1 MHVVARDFV
10 AVVQKFSFMW
20 QEVEQL
26 SEIKR
31 KWQPGVAAHACHLSS
46 WEAEVGESPRPPLP
60 RKKDGAS
67 LCCVIPSIKNKR
79 GKKEKKN
86 YCLQYY
92 HHSRFLWDLS
102 LHPLPTSLI
111 PSPSLSLSKWF
122 ISRLKSLQEQKTFA
136 HEIGIELCNLSISI
150 QR

>member
-1 MHVVARDFV
+1 MTARCSSTCLSPQLLGGGSRRV
-10 AVVQKFSFMW
+10 SKTTLAQKEGWS
-20 QEVEQL
+20 QSVLCDTLYQ
-26 SEIKR
+26 KQ
-31 KWQPGVAAHACHLSS
+31 K
-46 WEAEVGESPRPPLP
+46 GE
-60 RKKDGAS
+60 
-67 LCCVIPSIKNKR
+67 
-79 GKKEKKN
+79 KEKKN

-111 PSPSLSLSKWF
+111 PSASLSLSKWF

-150 QR
+150 QRQQIFTIPTFECIQIQLSNLW

>member
-79 GKKEKKN
+79 GKKKRKTTVFN
-86 YCLQYY
+86 IITTQD
-92 HHSRFLWDLS
+92 SFGISLS
-102 LHPLPTSLI
+102 TPSLPLSFHLPLFPYLNGLSPAL
-111 PSPSLSLSKWF
+111 SPSRSK
-122 ISRLKSLQEQKTFA
+122 RPLLM
-136 HEIGIELCNLSISI
+136 
-150 QR
+150 R